1 MDVTTWTVSARMG
14 CSEGRNAGGEWC
26 MGMIGGIAIGVGVGV
41 GICDGGGGGGE
52 LMPVFMF
59 LFSPLV
65 TAFFGAFGDESGE
78 GESEDFV
85 VVVVVVVVVV
95 LVVVGLVGYMPEM
108 SLRTKLAGLLLDFA
122 YSGWGGKIES
132 GLDRTLWIV

>member
-1 MDVTTWTVSARMG
+1 
-14 CSEGRNAGGEWC
+14 
-26 MGMIGGIAIGVGVGV
+26 
-41 GICDGGGGGGE
+41 
-52 LMPVFMF
+52 MPVFMF

-78 GESEDFV
+78 GEGEDFV
-85 VVVVVVVVVV
+85 VVVVVI
-95 LVVVGLVGYMPEM
+95 VGLVGYMPEM